1 METVNGYV
9 DHIIFQNSENGYTVL
24 SLVAEGEE
32 ITCVGVCKGLTQ
44 GENICAQGETVEHP
58 VYGSQFKISTYQV
71 VASVL
76 LPLPQAD

>member
-24 SLVAEGEE
+24 SLMAEGEE
-32 ITCVGVCKGLTQ
+32 LTCVGICKGLSQ

-58 VYGSQFKISTYQV
+58 VYGSQ
-71 VASVL
+71 
-76 LPLPQAD
+76 